1 MTFRDR
7 PAVRRAGHAALT
19 STKVPKAFPGF
30 IWTDRPEWGLRMDLR
45 FRVYVSPPLPSSL
58 TLQQQQIMEA
68 VLHKLD
74 ASGFRPRGYYAPG
87 LDEGVPSRGGMHE
100 LMAMCQ
106 GTVVLGFRRGQT
118 SIAGQQGGSVTEYSH
133 IEGGIAIAL
142 GKPLLV
148 LREAGMVRRG
158 IVLEG
163 GRRSI
168 VDIAP
173 ALPAD
178 GLDSIPFFPERY
190 AHWEQQLNQ
199 HRHAFL
205 QPVARHRRRSRAPP
219 PRSRRHP
226 HRKPDFR
233 YGRHLLQEIERAA
246 SQTICGIFL
255 LTADDQLLQRDTQ
268 HAAPCDNVIF
278 EVGYFAAARGKS
290 RTLVVLEEGV
300 KMPADLGGD
309 IYVRLVD
316 RGDPLEY

>member
-1 MTFRDR
+1 
-7 PAVRRAGHAALT
+7 
-19 STKVPKAFPGF
+19 
-30 IWTDRPEWGLRMDLR
+30 MDLR
-45 FRVYVSPPLPSSL
+45 FRVYLSTPLLSSL
-58 TLQQQQIMEA
+58 TPQQQELMEA
-68 VLHKLD
+68 VLHKLH

-87 LDEGVPSRGGMHE
+87 LDEGVSSPGGMHE

-148 LREAGMVRRG
+148 LREAGTVRRG

-168 VDIAP
+168 VDIPP

-190 AHWEQQLNQ
+190 AHWEQQVNQ

-205 QPVARHRRRSRAPP
+205 GYCGQSDAIAADVAGRLRDRGVTLIDW
-219 PRSRRHP
+219 
-226 HRKPDFR
+226 KPDFR

-255 LTADDQLLQRDTQ
+255 LTADDELRQGDTQ
-268 HAAPCDNVIF
+268 HAAPRDNVIF

-290 RTLVVLEEGV
+290 RTLVVLEDGV

-309 IYVRLVD
+309 IYVRLAA
-316 RGDPLEY
+316 RGNPKSIEDSVVHFLDGVL

>member
-168 VDIAP
+168 VDIPP

-205 QPVARHRRRSRAPP
+205 GYCSQSHAIAAEVARRLRDRGVTLIGSLTSATGDTSCRRS
-219 PRSRRHP
+219 S
-226 HRKPDFR
+226 
-233 YGRHLLQEIERAA
+233 ERPVRPSAA
-246 SQTICGIFL
+246 SF
-255 LTADDQLLQRDTQ
+255 
-268 HAAPCDNVIF
+268 
-278 EVGYFAAARGKS
+278 S
-290 RTLVVLEEGV
+290 
-300 KMPADLGGD
+300 
-309 IYVRLVD
+309 
-316 RGDPLEY
+316 